1 MVPVSIV
8 PVAIVPVA
16 SVPVIVSVPF
26 SVIGSVPVTSSV
38 GIVPVKAGRVKS
50 GRVLFGSRVG
60 NVILSKSGNIVVVV
74 SGTPAGHSSFQ
85 MAEPTPI
92 PAPKTAPRTPMTI
105 NILMMKKPESSS
117 SCGGGGGGLYPWS
130 TDDFRDE
137 LRDDLRLLR
146 LLALKTIKNFG
157 RF

>member
-1 MVPVSIV
+1 MDQ
-8 PVAIVPVA
+8 A
-16 SVPVIVSVPF
+16 
-26 SVIGSVPVTSSV
+26 
-38 GIVPVKAGRVKS
+38 
-50 GRVLFGSRVG
+50 LY
-60 NVILSKSGNIVVVV
+60 NIVYIVVIPGP
-74 SGTPAGHSSFQ
+74 GTPGTPTGHSSFQ

-157 RF
+157 RFQNVQLKIAVQRIL

>member
-1 MVPVSIV
+1 
-8 PVAIVPVA
+8 
-16 SVPVIVSVPF
+16 
-26 SVIGSVPVTSSV
+26 
-38 GIVPVKAGRVKS
+38 
-50 GRVLFGSRVG
+50 
-60 NVILSKSGNIVVVV
+60 
-74 SGTPAGHSSFQ
+74 
-85 MAEPTPI
+85 
-92 PAPKTAPRTPMTI
+92 MTI

-157 RF
+157 RFKNVQLKITVFQRILGHRALSTCQIVPREVIGPVR

>member
-8 PVAIVPVA
+8 PVAVVPVA
-16 SVPVIVSVPF
+16 SVPVIA
-26 SVIGSVPVTSSV
+26 SVPVTNSVANVPV
-38 GIVPVKAGRVKS
+38 GIVPVKSGRVKLSS

-60 NVILSKSGNIVVVV
+60 KV
-74 SGTPAGHSSFQ
+74 SLFQ

-105 NILMMKKPESSS
+105 NILMMKQPESSS

-137 LRDDLRLLR
+137 LRDDLLLLR
-146 LLALKTIKNFG
+146 LLAFKTIKNFNY
-157 RF
+157 FKNAHSVTLSPES

>member
-1 MVPVSIV
+1 M
-8 PVAIVPVA
+8 
-16 SVPVIVSVPF
+16 
-26 SVIGSVPVTSSV
+26 
-38 GIVPVKAGRVKS
+38 PVK
-50 GRVLFGSRVG
+50 F
-60 NVILSKSGNIVVVV
+60 KSGNIVVRSLFGPSSC
-74 SGTPAGHSSFQ
+74 SGAAGGHSPSFQ

-137 LRDDLRLLR
+137 LRDDFLLLR
-146 LLALKTIKNFG
+146 LLALKMI
-157 RF
+157 